1 MAYQPN
7 DRAARIGRRR
17 RRMPVGGFS
26 VAGQMDQ
33 VKERLQAIWEA
44 IRDAMAPRPNPK
56 LVPIPVRVKDRQRR

>member
-1 MAYQPN
+1 M
-7 DRAARIGRRR
+7 
-17 RRMPVGGFS
+17 
-26 VAGQMDQ
+26 AGQMDQ